1 MSSSKLQEALT
12 LVRDLV
18 LRLEAAIKRRV
29 TKEELLELIDRIED
43 SIDGMLSEMA
53 PERIT
58 DERFTAAEKMLDEL
72 GLILQDLRG
81 HVLAGRYT
89 RAKSKALDAQRII
102 RQTYRLM
109 LLISAAPPVTQILQV
124 APEFLREI
132 PVSPP
137 EMLRGNPMAMQIYNI
152 LVRKGE
158 ASVTDIATELNISED
173 DRPRFNAA
181 VSELVRH
188 RFADILLDSA
198 GRLILRARRR

>member
-18 LRLEAAIKRRV
+18 LRLDSAIKRRV
-29 TKEELLELIDRIED
+29 AKEELLELIDRIED

-72 GLILQDLRG
+72 GLILQQLREQ
-81 HVLAGRYT
+81 VLAGRYT

-158 ASVTDIATELNISED
+158 AAVTDIATELNISED